1 MLPLQFSGHPYILCT
16 GTNNIHI
23 EKFNKHVPYK
33 VESSL
38 TLSHT
43 MAGLAQV
50 TSFNSWEGSPFAVAS
65 IFKMCHSR
73 TIQIF
78 RVKCNI
84 NTLM

>member
-50 TSFNSWEGSPFAVAS
+50 TSFNSWEGSPFV
-65 IFKMCHSR
+65 CHSR
-73 TIQIF
+73 TIPIF

-84 NTLM
+84 YTLISM